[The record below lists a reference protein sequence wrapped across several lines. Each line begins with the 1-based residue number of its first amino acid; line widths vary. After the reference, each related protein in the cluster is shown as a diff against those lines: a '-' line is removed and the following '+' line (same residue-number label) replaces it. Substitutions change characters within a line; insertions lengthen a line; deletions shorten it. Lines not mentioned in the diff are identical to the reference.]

1 MNEIITI
8 ASGTWKNVLR
18 MKVVYFLIFCAL
30 VLVASAV
37 NYDVLS
43 MGLHKELMID
53 VALVLNS
60 IAALLVVITLTFE
73 NPK

>member
-18 MKVVYFLIFCAL
+18 MKVVYFLILCAL
-30 VLVASAV
+30 VLVASAI

-43 MGLHKELMID
+43 MGLQM
-53 VALVLNS
+53 
-60 IAALLVVITLTFE
+60 
-73 NPK
+73 

>member
-30 VLVASAV
+30 APSTTTSFPW
-37 NYDVLS
+37 DS
-43 MGLHKELMID
+43 TK
-53 VALVLNS
+53 S
-60 IAALLVVITLTFE
+60 
-73 NPK
+73 